1 LNDSEG
7 QDLVHDELIM
17 RLVENLLLP
26 EEIAIGH
33 GPGHQGNNFAEEAAK
48 EDVCTQR
55 YQYYTSLQSFPPCR

>member
-1 LNDSEG
+1 
-7 QDLVHDELIM
+7 M

-26 EEIAIGH
+26 EEIAIGY

-55 YQYYTSLQSFPPCR
+55 YQYYTSLQSLPPCR